1 MSDYDIFQEEQKRLW
16 LKIVLRLLSLLLLLL
31 LLIIG
36 VY

>member
-16 LKIVLRLLSLLLLLL
+16 LKIMLRLLSLLLLLL

>member
-16 LKIVLRLLSLLLLLL
+16 LKIMLRLLLLLLLLL